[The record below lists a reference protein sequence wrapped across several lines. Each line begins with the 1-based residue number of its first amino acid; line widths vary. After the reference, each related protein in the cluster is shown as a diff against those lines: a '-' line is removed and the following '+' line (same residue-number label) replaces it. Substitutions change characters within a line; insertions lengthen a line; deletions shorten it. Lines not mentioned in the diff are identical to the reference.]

1 MSIDIKAQTDV
12 TFAVTVTVTVTGTG
26 TVSASTH
33 TTHIVTVSDDYH
45 YTLTKGV
52 ISKEQLIALSF
63 DFLLAREANTSIL
76 ARFEL
81 PVIARYFPE
90 YETDIVA
97 LCPS

>member
-12 TFAVTVTVTVTGTG
+12 IFAVTVTGTG
-26 TVSASTH
+26 TASTH

-45 YTLTKGV
+45 YTLTKDV

-63 DFLLAREANTSIL
+63 DFLLAREPNTSIL

-90 YETDIVA
+90 YETDIIA

>member
-12 TFAVTVTVTVTGTG
+12 TFAVTGTVTGTG

-63 DFLLAREANTSIL
+63 DFLLAREPNISIL